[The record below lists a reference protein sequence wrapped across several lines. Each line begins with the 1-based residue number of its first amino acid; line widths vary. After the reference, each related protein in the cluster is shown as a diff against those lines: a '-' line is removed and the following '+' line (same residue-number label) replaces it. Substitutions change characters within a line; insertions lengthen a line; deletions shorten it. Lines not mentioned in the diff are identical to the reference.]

1 MITSDHGTPFPL
13 RQEGCCCFCW
23 QIVMWVDNWK
33 KGIFYLLLSVPVFL
47 EGMRIIL
54 GMVSGKLATL
64 LLLVYVGY
72 IHCKTIMS
80 MAPEDLVSKLL
91 YTG

>member
-1 MITSDHGTPFPL
+1 MSFPF

-54 GMVSGKLATL
+54 GMISGKLATL
-64 LLLVYVGY
+64 LLATVTVRQLCQWLQW
-72 IHCKTIMS
+72 IWW
-80 MAPEDLVSKLL
+80 VSWLM
-91 YTG
+91 YSG